1 MLSFVTSLCL
11 QVRRDYRSGTALNGC
26 ITRITCGLS
35 SDDDSTLS
43 LETLPSFEAFC
54 WRTQE
59 SLCEQTAAADGLGT
73 FEMPNSFPETHGTKR
88 LRQRAM
94 RGGRAFASASVDVF
108 RSRGAHR
115 SRTRRLITTAGPA
128 AAAAPTDRESVGI
141 TLNLRPRDPTLPS
154 LRAGFHYFQIGG
166 GRVSWWFTGSA
177 DVCLSHA
184 CGPSR
189 FTRSTRR
196 FFDAW
201 SALCE
206 RYRAHN
212 DEPTKAF
219 LSGCLNHRPRFIDRD
234 TSFRFVSDVADQL
247 LPAYLPLLSNR
258 STDDSET
265 DNLIHPL
272 SGVFGNA
279 APPTAWTE
287 QTEWMSSE
295 SLADEDIDYFSLT
308 GGASCESATVCASPL
323 GSWRFSLFPSTLTA
337 AGKMYLSLRDS
348 TAHPSHSF
356 FYI

>member
-1 MLSFVTSLCL
+1 MLAFAAPLCL
-11 QVRRDYRSGTALNGC
+11 QVKRVRSSALSVSDYRLPT
-26 ITRITCGLS
+26 TCGQS
-35 SDDDSTLS
+35 SDDDATLS

-73 FEMPNSFPETHGTKR
+73 FEAPNSFPASQCTKR
-88 LRQRAM
+88 FRQRAM

-108 RSRGAHR
+108 RSRGGR
-115 SRTRRLITTAGPA
+115 RTRTRRLITTAGPA

-177 DVCLSHA
+177 DVCLSHE
-184 CGPSR
+184 CGQR
-189 FTRSTRR
+189 LFTRSTRR
-196 FFDAW
+196 FLDAW
-201 SALCE
+201 SNLCA
-206 RYRAHN
+206 RYRAQD

-219 LSGCLNHRPRFIDRD
+219 LSGCLDSSPRFVDRD
-234 TSFRFVSDVADQL
+234 NSFRFVSDVVDQL

-258 STDDSET
+258 GVSDDATDDWS
-265 DNLIHPL
+265 HPL
-272 SGVFGNA
+272 PDVFSA
-279 APPTAWTE
+279 IDPSSAWTE
-287 QTEWMSSE
+287 RLSVE
-295 SLADEDIDYFSLT
+295 SLAGEEIDYFSLS

-348 TAHPSHSF
+348 TAHPIQSF
-356 FYI
+356 LYI